1 MNGSY
6 STSDYNASFVGFV
19 PSRKPVFTIIVV
31 IDSPHA
37 KGHTGGVAAAP
48 VFKRIAQAAMR
59 QYGVPPSINPA
70 PPLVVARHDAEDED
84 AHEQPTSTG
93 GSTPTPMALG
103 DVARITRVP
112 DLRGLGAG
120 MHPRADAARHIGRLN
135 GTGIVTRQRPGGGA
149 RRSIA

>member
-1 MNGSY
+1 
-6 STSDYNASFVGFV
+6 
-19 PSRKPVFTIIVV
+19 V

-70 PPLVVARHDAEDED
+70 PPLVVARQDTED

-93 GSTPTPMALG
+93 GSTSNIVPLG
-103 DVARITRVP
+103 GTSQGSRVFP
-112 DLRGLGAG
+112 DLRGLGARDALHALTRLG
-120 MHPRADAARHIGRLN
+120 MTGRLN
-135 GTGIVTRQRPGGGA
+135 GTGIVTRQRPEAGTPIDRDATYILWLERQAPLTRVAGA
-149 RRSIA
+149 TR

>member
-1 MNGSY
+1 GTGKAAQMSSFTVAGKTGTAAKLINGRY
-6 STSDYNASFVGFV
+6 STTNYNASFVGFV
-19 PSRKPVFTIIVV
+19 PSRSPELTIIVV

-70 PPLVVARHDAEDED
+70 PPLVVSRHGAEDED

-93 GSTPTPMALG
+93 GSTPNPLALASTSQG
-103 DVARITRVP
+103 SRVFP
-112 DLRGLGAG
+112 DLRGLGA
-120 MHPRADAARHIGRLN
+120 RDALHA
-135 GTGIVTRQRPGGGA
+135 
-149 RRSIA
+149 